1 MTLDQRTRMVQYRHT
16 IAIPKMARGL
26 YIYIRRHPLL
36 SYSSPPCA
44 HLFPP
49 WTCKLIHVMILRETS
64 VLCCQYQMP
73 NSVTPLMYTAEKS
86 PLLWFCVGHNPNL
99 TGTCSKIKKRR
110 KERSFHLHIGSI
122 NHRNESVTMKP
133 NDS

>member
-64 VLCCQYQMP
+64 VLCCHTKCQTL
-73 NSVTPLMYTAEKS
+73 S
-86 PLLWFCVGHNPNL
+86 
-99 TGTCSKIKKRR
+99 RR
-110 KERSFHLHIGSI
+110 
-122 NHRNESVTMKP
+122 
-133 NDS
+133 